1 MLLHQKSKKSYV
13 FKYDDLLDFEVLEDD
28 TFVTKGGFVRAA
40 FGLAGAIAVDTTK
53 QTKQVCNKLQ
63 VKVTTRNIDRPIV
76 YIELINTELKKDGV
90 TYKQAFKS
98 VQNILSKFQLVIEQI
113 GRENN
118 EKQGLVVRAFL
129 QLMK

>member
-28 TFVTKGGFVRAA
+28 TFVTKGELVRAV

-76 YIELINTELKKDGV
+76 YIELINTE
-90 TYKQAFKS
+90 
-98 VQNILSKFQLVIEQI
+98 
-113 GRENN
+113 
-118 EKQGLVVRAFL
+118 
-129 QLMK
+129 